1 MSRNR
6 ILRPEND
13 ARGATADLR
22 LDAVFPHQQTNHRM
36 FHDSP
41 RAHLRDHDRMASLF
55 DHEPA
60 IPAREPLEEGAVLL
74 RGFASAE
81 APRLLEEVARVAETA
96 PFRHLITP
104 GGYTMSVAM
113 TNCGRVGWV
122 SDKSGYRYDP
132 TDPDS
137 GVPWPVMPEAFR
149 DLALRAAADGGFQD
163 YDPDACLINK
173 YVPGAKLGL
182 HQDRDEEDALAPI
195 VSVSLGL
202 PAVFLWGGKRRAD
215 PLRRL
220 RLESGD
226 VVVWGGP
233 ARFVYHGVS
242 PLKDGEHPL
251 TGAARINLTFR
262 KVFAAREDAVRK
274 PGAGPKRPAPR

>member
-1 MSRNR
+1 M
-6 ILRPEND
+6 
-13 ARGATADLR
+13 G
-22 LDAVFPHQQTNHRM
+22 
-36 FHDSP
+36 
-41 RAHLRDHDRMASLF
+41 SLF
-55 DHEPA
+55 DHEPTS
-60 IPAREPLEEGAVLL
+60 PGREPLEEGAVLL
-74 RGFASAE
+74 RGFASAG
-81 APRLLEEVARVAETA
+81 APQLLAEVAHVAQTA

-122 SDKSGYRYDP
+122 SDRSGYRYDP
-132 TDPDS
+132 RDPDT
-137 GVPWPVMPEAFR
+137 GAPWPAMPEAFR
-149 DLALRAAADGGFQD
+149 DLALRAAAEGGFPS
-163 YDPDACLINK
+163 YAPDACLINK
-173 YVPGAKLGL
+173 YVPGAKLSL
-182 HQDRDEEDALAPI
+182 HQDRDEEDAWAPI

-202 PAVFLWGGKRRAD
+202 PAVFLWGGKKRAD

-251 TGAARINLTFR
+251 TGAVRINLTFR
-262 KVFAAREDAVRK
+262 KVFGAAHGSPE
-274 PGAGPKRPAPR
+274 RPAPARR